1 MDAAILL
8 AVLGDRLV
16 PGGHPDGQ
24 VDRGDAELAGQHVGA
39 RRDLAQGLAGL
50 AQGVALAHDAGQV
63 GGAAGVELGQA
74 RGVRGGEVDDAVE
87 QGDVIQAGHAPQ
99 VHELAAPGGQG
110 PVDALAPLDV
120 RLAQGRC
127 GYGAHGGG
135 RRRFGGGLRLARRC
149 GQCPQVCGETPSARG
164 LFRSDRG
171 SGTLALILPEGS
183 IAPLAAE
190 GEERR
195 RHTLKI

>member
-1 MDAAILL
+1 MDAAVLL

-24 VDRGDAELAGQHVGA
+24 VDRGDAELAGQDIGA

-50 AQGVALAHDAGQV
+50 TQGVALAHDTGQV

-74 RGVRGGEVDDAVE
+74 GGVGGGEVDDAVE

-99 VHELAAPGGQG
+99 VHELAAPGGQSR
-110 PVDALAPLDV
+110 VNAFAPLDV
-120 RLAQGRC
+120 RRAQRWCGRGASRGGRLRC
-127 GYGAHGGG
+127 GG
-135 RRRFGGGLRLARRC
+135 RLGLARC
-149 GQCPQVCGETPSARG
+149 GGHSPQIRGETPSARG
-164 LFRSDRG
+164 LIRAGRG
-171 SGTLALILPEGS
+171 SGTLAFILPQGS
-183 IAPLAAE
+183 IAPFAAE

>member
-1 MDAAILL
+1 MDAAVLL

-24 VDRGDAELAGQHVGA
+24 VDRGDAELAGQDVGA

-74 RGVRGGEVDDAVE
+74 GGVGGGEVDDAVE

-110 PVDALAPLDV
+110 RVNALAPLDV
-120 RLAQGRC
+120 RRAQRGCRGR
-127 GYGAHGGG
+127 ARGGG
-135 RRRFGGGLRLARRC
+135 GCRRGGGLRLTRRR
-149 GQCPQVCGETPSARG
+149 GHSPQIRGETPSARG
-164 LFRSDRG
+164 LIRAGRG
-171 SGTLALILPEGS
+171 SGTLAFILPQGS
-183 IAPLAAE
+183 IAPFAAE

-195 RHTLKI
+195 RHMLKI

>member
-1 MDAAILL
+1 MKVVLL

-24 VDRGDAELAGQHVGA
+24 VDRCDAELAGQDVGT

-50 AQGVALAHDAGQV
+50 TQGVALAHDAGQV

-74 RGVRGGEVDDAVE
+74 GGVGGGEVDDAV
-87 QGDVIQAGHAPQ
+87 QQSDVVQARHAPQ

-110 PVDALAPLDV
+110 HVNALAPLDV
-120 RLAQGRC
+120 RRAQRRFGRW
-127 GYGAHGGG
+127 AHGGG
-135 RRRFGGGLRLARRC
+135 RRRLGGGLGLARRR
-149 GQCPQVCGETPSARG
+149 GQGPKIRGEAPSARALIRAG
-164 LFRSDRG
+164 RG
-171 SGTLALILPEGS
+171 SGTLVFILPQGS
-183 IAPLAAE
+183 IAPFAAE

-195 RHTLKI
+195 RHMLKI